1 LKKAA
6 SKEFFFEKK
15 APRPGNQKTFAPGG
29 VGSGIAVK
37 RLLWSRLTA
46 IPDPTPPGAKV
57 FARFFQKALL
67 ACWLFSSGTA
77 HADSTTIGT
86 LVTIAGAPANQ
97 LYGYGLV
104 VGLPGTG
111 DQTTEVPYTQQ
122 SILNM
127 LRNMGIALPNV
138 TSMQPDDVASVM
150 ITAEVPAF
158 TSAGQRLDVTVSA
171 VGNATS
177 LAGGV
182 LLPTNLKGGNG
193 QVYAQAQGP
202 LLVSGFA
209 ASAGGNTAS
218 VNVPTVGT
226 VPGGAI
232 LAAGIPASFGQNGV
246 TRLLLNTPDFGTSQ
260 QIADDISAVYGPA
273 AAHAV
278 SPGEVDVQNT
288 GGEPVRMVAD
298 ILSLPITP
306 ADQEPTIVVD
316 AQSGTIVMNAGVTLG
331 PAVVSHGDL
340 TVNISTQNQVSQP
353 GALSNGTTVGVT
365 NSVVSAKQGK
375 ADVINL
381 PRAATLAN
389 VAAALNAV
397 GATPSDLVAIIQ
409 ALKEAGAINGTIKV
423 I

>member
-1 LKKAA
+1 
-6 SKEFFFEKK
+6 
-15 APRPGNQKTFAPGG
+15 
-29 VGSGIAVK
+29 
-37 RLLWSRLTA
+37 LLLL
-46 IPDPTPPGAKV
+46 
-57 FARFFQKALL
+57 FQKKKFLTLLALL
-67 ACWLFSSGTA
+67 LPLPA

-86 LVTIAGAPANQ
+86 LVTIGGAPTNQ

-138 TSMQPDDVASVM
+138 TNMQPDDVASVM

-158 TSAGQRLDVTVSA
+158 ASAGQHLDVTVSA

-182 LLPTNLKGGNG
+182 LLPTTLRGGNG

-209 ASAGGNTAS
+209 ASAGGNTSS
-218 VNVPTVGT
+218 VNVPTVGS

-232 LAAGIPASFGQNGV
+232 MASAIPASFGAGG
-246 TRLLLNTPDFGTSQ
+246 TTKLLLDTPSFETAQ
-260 QIADDISAVYGPA
+260 QIADDIAAVYGPGTA
-273 AAHAV
+273 TAV
-278 SPGEVDVQNT
+278 SPGEVDLQNN
-288 GGEPVRMVAD
+288 GAEPVRFVAN

-306 ADQEPTIVVD
+306 PQQEPTIVVD
-316 AQSGTIVMNAGVTLG
+316 AQSGTIVMNAGVALG

-340 TVNISTQNQVSQP
+340 TVNIQTQNQVSQP
-353 GALSNGTTVGVT
+353 GPFSSGSTVGVQNT
-365 NSVVSAKQGK
+365 VVSAQQGK

-397 GATPSDLVAIIQ
+397 GATPSDLVAIVE
-409 ALKEAGAINGTIKV
+409 ALKQAGAINGVIKV